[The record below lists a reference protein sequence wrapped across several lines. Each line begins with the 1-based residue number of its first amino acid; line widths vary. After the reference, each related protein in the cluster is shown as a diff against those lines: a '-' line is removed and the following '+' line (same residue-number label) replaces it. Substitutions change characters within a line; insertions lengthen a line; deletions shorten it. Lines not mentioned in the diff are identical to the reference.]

1 MARMRKFRPGAVGL
15 AVGAWN
21 VWRRLTPKQRK
32 QVVGLVRE
40 HGPKVAKLAAQA
52 RRKRR

>member
-1 MARMRKFRPGAVGL
+1 MARKLKLRPSPVVM

-32 QVVGLVRE
+32 QVVALVRE
-40 HGPKVAKLAAQA
+40 HGPKVAKQVAAA